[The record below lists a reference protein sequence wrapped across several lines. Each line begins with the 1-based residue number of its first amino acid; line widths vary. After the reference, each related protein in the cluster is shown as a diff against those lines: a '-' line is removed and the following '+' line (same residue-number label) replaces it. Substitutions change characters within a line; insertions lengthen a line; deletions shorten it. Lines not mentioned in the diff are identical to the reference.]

1 MMMDDSG
8 RQDLIAFP
16 AKRVLMVLTL
26 FLFVNYVDRYALSIL
41 LEPIKR
47 DLDLSDTQ
55 IGLLTGA
62 AFALIYSKLALPV
75 ARLAEHR
82 NRMHVLLGAVLI
94 WSVGTALCGVAGS
107 FVGFFMARMLVGTG
121 ESGAIPPAHAMV
133 GDAFTIER
141 RGMAL
146 AILSFGGA
154 LGTALAPLIAGQL
167 EQQIGWR
174 DTFLVLGALGLP
186 VGLLLLALVKDP
198 PRGLSEGLADA
209 VNPPPPMMV
218 VMRRLLRRPAFA
230 LLIPAMVALGLAEY
244 SLFLWLPSYLVR
256 MFGHSPAQVGTAL
269 SLYQGV
275 PLLVGTLLGGL
286 LSDRLVTRDRR
297 WLAWLPSIA
306 CALVAGSAA
315 CVFLAH
321 DYQLALLLLILPSTA
336 CGLYLAPAYAAIQ
349 ALAGAR
355 SRATASAMLT
365 FAVNL
370 LGLGLGPLLVGG
382 TSDLL
387 YARFGADS
395 LRYAFFLVPILYGVA
410 TLLFLLSARFVL
422 EGIDEADADGRRD

>member
-1 MMMDDSG
+1 MDDCQ
-8 RQDLIAFP
+8 RQDLSAFP
-16 AKRVLMVLTL
+16 AKRVLLVLTL

-47 DLDLSDTQ
+47 DLGLSDTQ

-62 AFALIYSKLALPV
+62 AFALLYSTLALPV

-107 FVGFFMARMLVGTG
+107 FFGFFMARMLVGTG
-121 ESGAIPPAHAMV
+121 ESGAIPPAHAIV

-141 RGMAL
+141 RGTAL

-167 EQQIGWR
+167 EQRFGWR
-174 DTFLVLGALGLP
+174 DTFLVLGLLGLP

-198 PRGLSEGLADA
+198 RRGLSEGLANTA
-209 VNPPPPMMV
+209 NPPPMIIV
-218 VMRRLLRRPAFA
+218 VRRLLRRPAFA

-286 LSDRLVTRDRR
+286 LSDRLVSRDRR

-306 CALVAGSAA
+306 CAMVAGSAA

-336 CGLYLAPAYAAIQ
+336 CGLYLAPAYASIQ

-387 YARFGADS
+387 HARFGDDS
-395 LRYAFFLVPILYGVA
+395 LRYAFFLVPVLYGVA
-410 TLLFLLSARFVL
+410 TLLFLLSARFL
-422 EGIDEADADGRRD
+422 LAGIEEADADSRRD